1 MKAVIFDMDG
11 TLYDT
16 ERIYGEAWER
26 AGISHELY
34 LRLIGRS
41 HVSIVKLLNNCGY
54 KGEEICALKKKY
66 TDELLEKRGIP
77 VKPGVIDTLKWLQER
92 NILTAIA
99 TSSHIS
105 VADRYLDETNMRG
118 YFSRVISGNGLEHG
132 KPEPDIFLYAADQ
145 LEADPEDC
153 VVVEDGFNGVRAGKA
168 AGMTTVMIPDQVLPD
183 EEMRS
188 LADVILPSMEDLPEW
203 LEKEMAVS
211 SHSS

>member
-16 ERIYGEAWER
+16 ERIYGEAWEK
-26 AGISHELY
+26 AGVSHELY

-41 HVSIVKLLNNCGY
+41 HVNILKLLNSCGY
-54 KGEEICALKKKY
+54 KGEEVCAKKKQY
-66 TDELLEKRGIP
+66 TEEMLQQRGIP
-77 VKPGVIDTLKWLQER
+77 VKPGVIETLKWLQER

-105 VADRYLDETNMRG
+105 VADRYLDETNMRQ

-145 LEADPEDC
+145 LEADPQDC
-153 VVVEDGFNGVRAGKA
+153 IVVEDGFNGVRAGKA
-168 AGMTTVMIPDQVLPD
+168 AGMFTVMIPDQVLPD
-183 EEMRS
+183 AEMKAT
-188 LADVILPSMEDLPEW
+188 ADVILKSMEDLPPV
-203 LEKEMAVS
+203 LEKYF
-211 SHSS
+211 

>member
-16 ERIYGEAWER
+16 ERIYGGEARER

-77 VKPGVIDTLKWLQER
+77 VKPGVIDTLKWLQGR

-105 VADRYLDETNMRG
+105 VADRYLDETNMRS

-145 LEADPEDC
+145 LETDPGTALLWKTDST
-153 VVVEDGFNGVRAGKA
+153 GSGQGRPPA
-168 AGMTTVMIPDQVLPD
+168 
-183 EEMRS
+183 
-188 LADVILPSMEDLPEW
+188 
-203 LEKEMAVS
+203 
-211 SHSS
+211 